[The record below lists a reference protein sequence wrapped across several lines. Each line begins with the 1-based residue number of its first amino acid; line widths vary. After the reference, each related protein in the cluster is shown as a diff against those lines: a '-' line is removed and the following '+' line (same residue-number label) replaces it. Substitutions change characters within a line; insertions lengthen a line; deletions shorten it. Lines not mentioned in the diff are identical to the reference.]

1 MTTSASAVTVKQAL
15 PKLRKIVADSEA
27 QKIGRSLV
35 DLTTATSILRVH
47 EALSPDNRE
56 RLERMPVPLAA
67 TVAFRLLTG
76 PAHQPGVM
84 P

>member
-76 PAHQPGVM
+76 PALNRE
-84 P
+84 